1 MAKRHSD
8 ELAHERRRTNPEQA
22 AKANPINYVLAA
34 IPPFLIMVG
43 DRANASCPTNQSL
56 CAKFYRK
63 KGADSKLIV
72 IKGVDRGE
80 PQ

>member
-34 IPPFLIMVG
+34 ASPFLIIVG

-56 CAKFYRK
+56 CAKLYYK
-63 KGADSKLIV
+63 KGAGSKLIV
-72 IKGVDRGE
+72 AKGADRGG